1 MFYFM
6 TKRPWKCRVVYFTF
20 GTYVADQRELKRS
33 LSRWSD
39 DSFMTLILTWPT
51 STDVEQITHWF
62 ISPDMCFLQHAS
74 YQCSS
79 YLIQLPAY
87 NTIFLLGQS
96 AQHLQLSDP
105 TLASMT
111 LFYMLVYCGGA
122 NKLTNCSLMVI
133 TYLKTI
139 CHKERRKWNKCLLGQ
154 KFSCAIKGVLDC
166 KKNCHKTRTK
176 ISISLSV
183 FLR

>member
-6 TKRPWKCRVVYFTF
+6 KKRPWKCRVVCFTF

-33 LSRWSD
+33 LSRSSD

-51 STDVEQITHWF
+51 NTDVEQITHWF
-62 ISPDMCFLQHAS
+62 ISPDMCFLQHAG
-74 YQCSS
+74 YQCSF

-87 NTIFLLGQS
+87 NNTIFLLGQS

-111 LFYMLVYCGGA
+111 LFYMLVYCVRSKQID
-122 NKLTNCSLMVI
+122 KLQFNGH
-133 TYLKTI
+133 Y
-139 CHKERRKWNKCLLGQ
+139 
-154 KFSCAIKGVLDC
+154 
-166 KKNCHKTRTK
+166 
-176 ISISLSV
+176 ISENYMSQGKLENETSV
-183 FLR
+183 C